1 MSTQIESAPRRSV
14 ASATS
19 SKRNKTLASAAF
31 QKQLQT
37 CIAVQCMSWVYQ
49 MEAMKLA
56 QVHQKMFEGYH
67 GNPASGTLPFLK
79 DCLLGENAFEHLW
92 DKVDSTDSGSTNLQ
106 LRNCFVQQENFIFCS
121 GGSFTQ
127 VSLQSAKQSSPVLI
141 DGRAIFNL
149 AQNALKLGKKALAIE
164 KSLKVNGNLPSGWN
178 DDTLDKAI
186 LDGMWKHL
194 NTSSPGDLEDDESQE
209 TETADGSPDNIAE
222 RPDGWIFAGWMAY
235 RLFGPRA
242 HPDFQSPLFSLGDW
256 PKNKRGEKSS
266 GGRSEV
272 RKEKA
277 AAEAAT
283 RLNAPDRGIPLGV
296 TKKDLI
302 NIAQLEDR
310 ADARAH
316 ESSLLALSQVIESK
330 QKTLANM
337 TKMLE
342 IPGISE
348 DHKTRILGDIMKL
361 MQVIQD
367 KENLMEGLYNRKRKA
382 PEVVSQ
388 LLVANTIT
396 PAVTSSGA
404 ATSTLP
410 AVTNQNAQRNAAS
423 SLTDNEADDG
433 ISPCNLFVG
442 RNA

>member
-1 MSTQIESAPRRSV
+1 M
-14 ASATS
+14 
-19 SKRNKTLASAAF
+19 
-31 QKQLQT
+31 
-37 CIAVQCMSWVYQ
+37 
-49 MEAMKLA
+49 
-56 QVHQKMFEGYH
+56 
-67 GNPASGTLPFLK
+67 
-79 DCLLGENAFEHLW
+79 
-92 DKVDSTDSGSTNLQ
+92 
-106 LRNCFVQQENFIFCS
+106 
-121 GGSFTQ
+121 
-127 VSLQSAKQSSPVLI
+127 
-141 DGRAIFNL
+141 
-149 AQNALKLGKKALAIE
+149 
-164 KSLKVNGNLPSGWN
+164 
-178 DDTLDKAI
+178 
-186 LDGMWKHL
+186 
-194 NTSSPGDLEDDESQE
+194 
-209 TETADGSPDNIAE
+209 
-222 RPDGWIFAGWMAY
+222 
-235 RLFGPRA
+235 
-242 HPDFQSPLFSLGDW
+242 
-256 PKNKRGEKSS
+256 
-266 GGRSEV
+266 
-272 RKEKA
+272 
-277 AAEAAT
+277 
-283 RLNAPDRGIPLGV
+283 
-296 TKKDLI
+296 
-302 NIAQLEDR
+302 
-310 ADARAH
+310 RAH

-410 AVTNQNAQRNAAS
+410 AITNQNAQRNAAS